1 MSSKYSYLSK
11 NMFLFTVGSFMPK
24 VLQFFL
30 VPLYTNCLSPEEYGL
45 ADLISVTVTLLIPI
59 FTLGIQD
66 AVLRFSLDG
75 SYRDE
80 DVFSTAI
87 KIIWSGFIIVVLGT
101 LAVSKC
107 YSGAPDGKWLNY
119 FLLQYIVSALQNS
132 VFMFCR
138 GTDRVGIMVTGGVL
152 NSVVT
157 LFLNILLLTVL
168 DLGLDGFLLANLV
181 GTLAALLYCVLKGKL
196 YRYVVLR
203 TQSSVFRDMTV
214 FSFPLIFN
222 VLAWWINN
230 ASDRY
235 ILTWISGVAASGIYA
250 VAYKIPN
257 ILSVFQSIFYQA
269 WSISAVKEFDRDDT
283 DGFIGNV
290 YTLMSFFMSAACSG
304 LLILNVPIS
313 GFLYGDA
320 FLDAWKYAPP
330 LLLSVVFN
338 AMSLFIGGI
347 FTAVK
352 DTKTLA
358 TTTIFGAVFNTV
370 LNFILI
376 PRFSA
381 YGAAIATLAGY
392 IAVWIMRYGILRKH
406 IRIRI
411 NLLRE
416 MAVSL
421 LLIVQMVLAFRGTTY
436 VIGQILI
443 FLMIIWLYRSQVL
456 TLLGSV
462 MHHKRYNK

>member
-1 MSSKYSYLSK
+1 
-11 NMFLFTVGSFMPK
+11 
-24 VLQFFL
+24 
-30 VPLYTNCLSPEEYGL
+30 
-45 ADLISVTVTLLIPI
+45 
-59 FTLGIQD
+59 
-66 AVLRFSLDG
+66 
-75 SYRDE
+75 
-80 DVFSTAI
+80 
-87 KIIWSGFIIVVLGT
+87 
-101 LAVSKC
+101 
-107 YSGAPDGKWLNY
+107 
-119 FLLQYIVSALQNS
+119 
-132 VFMFCR
+132 
-138 GTDRVGIMVTGGVL
+138 
-152 NSVVT
+152 
-157 LFLNILLLTVL
+157 
-168 DLGLDGFLLANLV
+168 
-181 GTLAALLYCVLKGKL
+181 
-196 YRYVVLR
+196 
-203 TQSSVFRDMTV
+203 MTV

-283 DGFIGNV
+283 DGFNGNV
-290 YTLMSFFMSAACSG
+290 YTLMSFSMSAACSG

-406 IRIRI
+406 IRIRV